1 MIPWSQI
8 SMENLQPQEVSFYKN
23 KKYMCQ
29 NLDSAL
35 Q

>member
-1 MIPWSQI
+1 MPWLQI
-8 SMENLQPQEVSFYKN
+8 TVENLQSQEVTFYKN

-29 NLDSAL
+29 NLDSDL